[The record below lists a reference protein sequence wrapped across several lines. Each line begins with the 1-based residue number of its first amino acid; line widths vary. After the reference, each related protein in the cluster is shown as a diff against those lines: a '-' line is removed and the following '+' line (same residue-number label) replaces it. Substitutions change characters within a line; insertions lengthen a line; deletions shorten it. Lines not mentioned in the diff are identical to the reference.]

1 MAATLEH
8 VRDYLAH
15 EPDVNLAYV
24 FGSMAKGNAKY
35 QSDLDVAIQTSTPL
49 AAPRKMEIIAQLA
62 SIAGRPVDLVDV
74 NQAGEPLLGEI
85 LREGKR
91 LKGTDSQHVAL
102 IQRHIYNTEDFLPA
116 IRRLLSE
123 RRQQWIP

>member
-1 MAATLEH
+1 MATPLEY

-15 EPDVNLAYV
+15 ESDVNLAYV

-35 QSDLDVAIQTSTPL
+35 QSDLDIAIQTITPL
-49 AAPRKMEIIAQLA
+49 SASRKMEMIAELA
-62 SIAGRPVDLVDV
+62 NIAGRPVDLVDV

-85 LREGKR
+85 LRDGKR
-91 LKGTDSQHVAL
+91 LKGSDSQHVAL

-123 RRQQWIP
+123 RRQQWIS